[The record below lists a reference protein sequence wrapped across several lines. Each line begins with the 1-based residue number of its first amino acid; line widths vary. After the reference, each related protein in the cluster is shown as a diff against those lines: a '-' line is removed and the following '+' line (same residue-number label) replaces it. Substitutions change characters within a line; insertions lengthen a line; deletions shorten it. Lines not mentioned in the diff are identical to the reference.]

1 MRGISSTNLENKE
14 VSVQA
19 KLKNLK
25 KYEFHFLQ
33 ALKTSKNMN
42 FIFLYF
48 RLTGYKYPDG
58 RSAPCSALCDPS
70 YGTGL
75 LCAQSCG
82 LCSQVDEG
90 YKFVNEK
97 KEIEYTSCDD
107 TQTQTMNVTFA
118 L

>member
-1 MRGISSTNLENKE
+1 MNFIFFASF
-14 VSVQA
+14 
-19 KLKNLK
+19 KNLK
-25 KYEFHFLQ
+25 KYEFHF
-33 ALKTSKNMN
+33 
-42 FIFLYF
+42 FLYF